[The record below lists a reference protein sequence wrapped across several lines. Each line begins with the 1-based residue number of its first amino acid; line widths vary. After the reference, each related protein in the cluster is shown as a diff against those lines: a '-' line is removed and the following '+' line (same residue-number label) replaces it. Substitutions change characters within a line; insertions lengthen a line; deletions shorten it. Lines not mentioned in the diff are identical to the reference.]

1 MMSTFAHEAH
11 KLAMLSKRAT
21 ILSALRLDRAQPN
34 ERLSEEDQGIVA
46 HVEFVSTRL
55 NRLDYAQ
62 LRMINEALDRLD
74 SGDYGICLGCEELI
88 PDKRLRALPW
98 AKYCVP
104 CQESIHMETEFEER
118 PFRLA
123 S

>member
-1 MMSTFAHEAH
+1 MTTLAHEIHRQA
-11 KLAMLSKRAT
+11 LLSKRAA

-34 ERLSEEDQGIVA
+34 ERVAEEDQGTVA
-46 HVEFVSTRL
+46 HEEFVSMRL
-55 NRLDYAQ
+55 NHLDYAQ
-62 LRMINEALDRLD
+62 LRMINEALDRLQ
-74 SGDYGICLGCEELI
+74 SGDYGICLSCEEEI
-88 PDKRLRALPW
+88 ANKRLTALPW

-104 CQESIHMETEFEER
+104 CQESIHSQPAVEER

>member
-1 MMSTFAHEAH
+1 MSTLAHDFHRQA
-11 KLAMLSKRAT
+11 LLNKRAA

-34 ERLSEEDQGIVA
+34 ERVAEEDQGTVA
-46 HVEFVSTRL
+46 HEEFVSMRL
-55 NRLDYAQ
+55 NHLDYAQ
-62 LRMINEALDRLD
+62 LRLIDEALDRMD
-74 SGDYGICLGCEELI
+74 SGDYGVCLACEEEI
-88 PDKRLRALPW
+88 PNKRLTALPW

-104 CQESIHMETEFEER
+104 CQENIHMQPVVEER

>member
-1 MMSTFAHEAH
+1 MLQHPHETHRQALL
-11 KLAMLSKRAT
+11 KKRAQ
-21 ILSALRLDRAQPN
+21 ILSALRLDRGQPN
-34 ERLSEEDQGIVA
+34 ERVAEEDQSTVA
-46 HVEFVSTRL
+46 HEEFVSMRL

-62 LRMINEALDRLD
+62 LRMIDEALDRIA
-74 SGDYGICLGCEELI
+74 SGDYGTCLSCEEGI
-88 PDKRLRALPW
+88 PGKRLTALPW

-104 CQESIHMETEFEER
+104 CQENINTEHHMEER